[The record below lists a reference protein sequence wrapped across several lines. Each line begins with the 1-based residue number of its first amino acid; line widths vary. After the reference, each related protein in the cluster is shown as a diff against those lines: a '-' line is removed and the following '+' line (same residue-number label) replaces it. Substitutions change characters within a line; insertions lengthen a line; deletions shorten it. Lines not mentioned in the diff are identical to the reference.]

1 MELKINEIAIPERIT
16 FNFEELK
23 QELTEKVSKYETL
36 VFSDEEIGQAKKERA
51 ALNKLKTAI
60 KEERLRREREYMKPF
75 DDFKKKINEIVT
87 IIDKPINMI
96 DKQLDEY
103 ENKRRADKRVEI
115 GSLWENMEKPEWLV
129 LSRIFDEKW
138 LNATVTIKSVVA
150 DIDAKIAK
158 INSDLETLNSL
169 EEFSFEAIDTYK
181 RTLDLNMAIAEGKRL
196 ADIQKRKEEQRAR
209 EEQAKAEAESKA
221 KEQEQKKA
229 ETVQPVDMSPYM
241 PEPTKELSQWVKFVA
256 LLTVD
261 QAKALKAFFECNK
274 IEFRAIKE
282 V

>member
-1 MELKINEIAIPERIT
+1 MELKINEIAIPEQIT

-60 KEERLRREREYMKPF
+60 KDERLRREREYMKPF
-75 DDFKKKINEIVT
+75 DEFKQKIAEIVT
-87 IIDKPINMI
+87 IIDKPISLI

-103 ENKRRADKRVEI
+103 EQKRKADKRVEI

-196 ADIQKRKEEQRAR
+196 ADIQRRKEEQRAR
-209 EEQAKAEAESKA
+209 EEQAKAEAELA
-221 KEQEQKKA
+221 KHMPAPESPKQPEKTLEKLV
-229 ETVQPVDMSPYM
+229 ETVSNA
-241 PEPTKELSQWVKFVA
+241 QWVSFKAYLNVE
-256 LLTVD
+256 
-261 QAKALKAFFECNK
+261 QAQALKAFFNNNG
-274 IEFRAIKE
+274 IEFKAI
-282 V
+282 

>member
-1 MELKINEIAIPERIT
+1 MELIVESYDLPEKID
-16 FNFEELK
+16 FNFEQIK

-36 VFSDEEIGQAKKERA
+36 QYGEEEVKEAKKDRA
-51 ALNKLKTAI
+51 ALNKLKSAI

-75 DDFKKKINEIVT
+75 DDFKQKINEIVM
-87 IIDKPINMI
+87 IIDKPINLI

-115 GSLWENMEKPEWLV
+115 GSIWERMERPEWLV
-129 LSRIFDEKW
+129 LSKIFDEKW
-138 LNATVTIKSVVA
+138 LNATVSIKS
-150 DIDAKIAK
+150 ITSEIEAKLAQIRQDTAT
-158 INSDLETLNSL
+158 IESL
-169 EEFSFEAIDTYK
+169 EEFSFEAMDTYK
-181 RTLDLNMAIAEGKRL
+181 RTLDLGMAIAEGKRL
-196 ADIQKRKEEQRAR
+196 ADIQKRKEEQAK
-209 EEQAKAEAESKA
+209 AKAEAEERA
-221 KEQEQKKA
+221 KEQEQKRA

-241 PEPTKELSQWVKFVA
+241 PEPTKEPAQWVKFGA

-261 QAKALKAFFECNK
+261 QAKALKAFFESNK

>member
-1 MELKINEIAIPERIT
+1 MELRINEISIPEQIT

-36 VFSDEEIGQAKKERA
+36 QYGEEEVKDARKDRA

-75 DDFKKKINEIVT
+75 DDFKQKINEIVT

-196 ADIQKRKEEQRAR
+196 ADIQRRKEEQRAR
-209 EEQAKAEAESKA
+209 EEQAKAEAELA
-221 KEQEQKKA
+221 KHMPAPESPKQPEKTLETLV
-229 ETVQPVDMSPYM
+229 ETVS
-241 PEPTKELSQWVKFVA
+241 SGQWVSFKAF
-256 LLTVD
+256 LTVE
-261 QAKALKAFFECNK
+261 QAQALKAFFNERN
-274 IEFRAIKE
+274 IEFKAI
-282 V
+282 

>member
-1 MELKINEIAIPERIT
+1 MELKINEIAIPEQIT

-60 KEERLRREREYMKPF
+60 KDERLRREREYMKPF
-75 DDFKKKINEIVT
+75 DEFKQKIAEIVT
-87 IIDKPINMI
+87 IIDKPISLI

-103 ENKRRADKRVEI
+103 EQKRKADKRVEI
-115 GSLWENMEKPEWLV
+115 GSLWENMERPEWLV

-158 INSDLETLNSL
+158 INNDLETLNSL

-196 ADIQKRKEEQRAR
+196 ADIQRRKEEQRAR
-209 EEQAKAEAESKA
+209 EEQAKAEAELANHMPVPESPKQPE
-221 KEQEQKKA
+221 KTLETLV
-229 ETVQPVDMSPYM
+229 ETVSS
-241 PEPTKELSQWVKFVA
+241 SQWVSFKAYLNVE
-256 LLTVD
+256 
-261 QAKALKAFFECNK
+261 QAQALKAFFNNNG
-274 IEFRAIKE
+274 IEFKAI
-282 V
+282 

>member
-1 MELKINEIAIPERIT
+1 MELRINEISIPEQIT

-23 QELTEKVSKYETL
+23 KELTEKVEKYSTL
-36 VFSDEEIGQAKKERA
+36 QYGESEIKSAKADRA

-60 KEERLRREREYMKPF
+60 KDERLRREREYMKPF
-75 DDFKKKINEIVT
+75 DEFKQKIAEIVT
-87 IIDKPINMI
+87 IIDKPISLI

-103 ENKRRADKRVEI
+103 EQKRKADKRVEI

-181 RTLDLNMAIAEGKRL
+181 RTLDLNMAIADGKRL
-196 ADIQKRKEEQRAR
+196 ADIQKRKEEQAK
-209 EEQAKAEAESKA
+209 AKAEAESKA

-229 ETVQPVDMSPYM
+229 ETVHPVDMSPYM

>member
-1 MELKINEIAIPERIT
+1 MELRINEIAIPEQIT

-36 VFSDEEIGQAKKERA
+36 QYGEDEVKEARKDRA

-75 DDFKKKINEIVT
+75 DDFKQKINEIVM
-87 IIDKPINMI
+87 IIDKPINLI
-96 DKQLDEY
+96 DRQLDEY

-115 GSLWENMEKPEWLV
+115 GSIWERMERPEWLV
-129 LSRIFDEKW
+129 LSKIFDEKW
-138 LNATVTIKSVVA
+138 LNATVSIKSITSE
-150 DIDAKIAK
+150 IDAKLAQIRQDTAT
-158 INSDLETLNSL
+158 IESL
-169 EEFSFEAIDTYK
+169 EEFSFEAMDEYK
-181 RTLDLNMAIAEGKRL
+181 RTLDIGRAIAEGKRL
-196 ADIQKRKEEQRAR
+196 AEIQKRKEEQAK
-209 EEQAKAEAESKA
+209 AKAEAESKA

-241 PEPTKELSQWVKFVA
+241 PEPTKEPAQWVKFEA

-261 QAKALKAFFECNK
+261 QAKALKTFFESNK

>member
-1 MELKINEIAIPERIT
+1 MELKINEIAIPEQIT

-75 DDFKKKINEIVT
+75 DDFKQKINEIVM
-87 IIDKPINMI
+87 IIDKPINLI

-115 GSLWENMEKPEWLV
+115 GSLWERMERPEWLV
-129 LSRIFDEKW
+129 LSKIFDEKW
-138 LNATVTIKSVVA
+138 LNATVSIKS
-150 DIDAKIAK
+150 ITSEIEAKLAQIRQDTAT
-158 INSDLETLNSL
+158 IESL

-181 RTLDLNMAIAEGKRL
+181 RTLDLGRAIAEGKRL
-196 ADIQKRKEEQRAR
+196 ADIQKRKEEQAK
-209 EEQAKAEAESKA
+209 AKAETESKA

-241 PEPTKELSQWVKFVA
+241 PEPTKEPAQWVKFEA

-261 QAKALKAFFECNK
+261 QAKALKAFFESNK

>member
-1 MELKINEIAIPERIT
+1 MELIVESYDLPEKID
-16 FNFEELK
+16 FNFEQIK

-36 VFSDEEIGQAKKERA
+36 QYGEEEVKEAKKDRA

-60 KEERLRREREYMKPF
+60 KDERLRREREYMKPF
-75 DDFKKKINEIVT
+75 DEFKQKIAEIVT

-103 ENKRRADKRVEI
+103 EQKRKADKRVEI

-158 INSDLETLNSL
+158 INSDIETLNSL

-196 ADIQKRKEEQRAR
+196 ADIQKRKEEQAK
-209 EEQAKAEAESKA
+209 AKAEAESKA

-229 ETVQPVDMSPYM
+229 ETIQPVDMSPYM